1 MYLAR
6 CLAKSK
12 NPVNVSYYIILPCI
26 DVLLDQSPIARK
38 APIQVFAQFFQYG
51 KNISICPLWARH
63 RAGCC
68 VYLFAFAAIWHFSR
82 SRDHIYTGLEW
93 IPMSKP
99 AWFLKKNWKEKIHFG
114 IFSQRKSGTHT
125 GTLQKQQKSLFI
137 GPVEMLIWLD
147 KYPKGQSSGCQVVWV
162 GKREPWNGDLIGQ
175 SYISNCGRE
184 NKDLLKMTTS

>member
-1 MYLAR
+1 MGQAQSWVLCLPLCLCCHLALFQEQRSYLHR
-6 CLAKSK
+6 LGMDPNEQTCL
-12 NPVNVSYYIILPCI
+12 
-26 DVLLDQSPIARK
+26 
-38 APIQVFAQFFQYG
+38 VF
-51 KNISICPLWARH
+51 
-63 RAGCC
+63 
-68 VYLFAFAAIWHFSR
+68 
-82 SRDHIYTGLEW
+82 
-93 IPMSKP
+93 
-99 AWFLKKNWKEKIHFG
+99 KKNWKEKIHFG

-175 SYISNCGRE
+175 SYISNCSRE